1 MKVNKEVIAF
11 WVIGAIL
18 LFMGTAVENYLF
30 EILAVIVISIGFG
43 LAIFWND
50 LFKENKTN
58 IEEKQNA

>member
-1 MKVNKEVIAF
+1 MKINREVISF

-30 EILAVIVISIGFG
+30 EILAIIVISIGFG
-43 LAIFWND
+43 LAIFWKD

-58 IEEKQNA
+58 TGEKQNA